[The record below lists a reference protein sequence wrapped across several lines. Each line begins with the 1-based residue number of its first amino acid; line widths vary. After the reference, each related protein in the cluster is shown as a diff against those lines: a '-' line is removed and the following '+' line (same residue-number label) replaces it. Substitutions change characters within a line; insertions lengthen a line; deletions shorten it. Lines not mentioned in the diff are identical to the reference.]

1 MLRTWIHDNNCD
13 LTIKSN
19 PGQHTEFL
27 RFFLKW
33 ERPQLNLWAGS
44 NFGDSILRLHEERWP
59 SWPGWSEGSFSDQSL
74 LERHSLNLLPLHW
87 QSLLGPLVL
96 ADSGS
101 CSQPSWTLATRL
113 WMMKVFAV
121 LLLASPLLP
130 RAETRRP
137 SYVPGA
143 MSHLSRHFFSRIRAR
158 NQQQQEEEGVHPQI
172 TFGSRQNKKYVH
184 HHQEHD
190 HINKQGQEVHQ
201 KQIRWNQSKKRIEE
215 SQRDETKQL
224 LSKIKNDLVQA
235 IRNLVR

>member
-1 MLRTWIHDNNCD
+1 
-13 LTIKSN
+13 
-19 PGQHTEFL
+19 
-27 RFFLKW
+27 
-33 ERPQLNLWAGS
+33 
-44 NFGDSILRLHEERWP
+44 
-59 SWPGWSEGSFSDQSL
+59 
-74 LERHSLNLLPLHW
+74 
-87 QSLLGPLVL
+87 
-96 ADSGS
+96 
-101 CSQPSWTLATRL
+101 
-113 WMMKVFAV
+113 MMKVFAV

-130 RAETRRP
+130 STETRRP

-158 NQQQQEEEGVHPQI
+158 NQQQQQQQEEEGVHPQT
-172 TFGSRQNKKYVH
+172 TFRNRQNKKYVH

-190 HINKQGQEVHQ
+190 HINRQGQEVHQ